1 MKYIGFLYFFSRKS
15 FLFANYDNKLINYS
29 FVNNSEAFIHFSL
42 PDTLEFGFS
51 IWLPSGLDGL
61 LQPDYN

>member
-1 MKYIGFLYFFSRKS
+1 MTY
-15 FLFANYDNKLINYS
+15 NKLINYS